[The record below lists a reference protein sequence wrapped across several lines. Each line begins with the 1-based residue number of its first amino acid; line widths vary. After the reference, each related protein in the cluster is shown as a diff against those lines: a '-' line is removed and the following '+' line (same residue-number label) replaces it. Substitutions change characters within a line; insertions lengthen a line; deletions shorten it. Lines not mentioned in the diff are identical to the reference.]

1 MTKVLILGGGFSGVG
16 VAQKLEKLIT
26 KKNNLEIAMVSDN
39 NYFMFQPM
47 LPGVAA
53 GSIEASHIVN
63 PIRRLCK
70 KITFHRASVDE
81 IDMENK
87 KVKIVEKDITRQ
99 HWLEF
104 DHLVIAMGLSTDMTR
119 VPGMSEHSLPMRTLG
134 DAIFLRNEIINK
146 LEMASIESDPEVK
159 KRLLCFVFVGG
170 GFSGVETMGE
180 VGDMIKSALKNYPSI
195 SKDDIR
201 LVLVHSGDRI
211 LKELGDKVAIFAQKK
226 LVKRG
231 MELYLNMRVQEVS
244 PDEVILSND
253 EVIASRTVVC
263 TTGNAPHK
271 VLTTLDFIND
281 RGRLDTDEYFRVVV
295 KDESGNVTHTFDHIW
310 ALGDCAFTPNLKEMK
325 KNPDA
330 LCPPTAQFAVRMA
343 PVLAKNITSTIKGK
357 KLKKFSFKVLG
368 QMAVIGHLC
377 GIAEVLGIRF
387 SGVLAFFMWRA
398 IYWVKL
404 PGIYCK
410 FRVLFDWIIHAF
422 FPVDIT
428 QLDVYRTEK
437 VDRSHY
443 QNGSY
448 VFKEGDIADY
458 FYVIEEG
465 QVEIVKSN
473 PDNTETILAI
483 LKEGDSFGEM
493 GLMQKAAR
501 SASVR
506 CITPVGLL
514 KVSREDFKALT
525 GSYSSLRDQLE
536 TRVNEIKKSN
546 AENIGVVDEM
556 LDPLASGV
564 SNASKTNDLD
574 SATDGSND
582 ATSTP
587 IDSTDSP
594 ESQSTQDEDMPPKFS
609 DAFEENLND
618 KSATALSVL
627 EKELEKK
634 LYKEPSNPTYLR
646 QYAELQN
653 HLGYIENSLTLY
665 YQYMAMSPNDVKV
678 MARIGDMHRRLSQ
691 YDKCIQILEKAYAL
705 DPKNQFII
713 SNLASA
719 YRSKRQYNKAKELL
733 SKGLEFNSKN
743 PNIMVLLAQCHNK
756 QKQPEKGEEIIRK
769 QLFITPHHVPALI
782 VLTESLLLQSRH
794 IDAEVFL
801 NQADQLDIH
810 NKHKGP
816 IKTLRRIIQ
825 KSYDQHLVGDSSD
838 LS

>member
-16 VAQKLEKLIT
+16 VAQQLEKFIT

-53 GSIEASHIVN
+53 GTIEASHIVN

-70 KITFHRASVDE
+70 KISFHRGSVDE

-146 LEMASIESDPEVK
+146 LEMASVETDPDVK
-159 KRLLCFVFVGG
+159 KRLLSFVFVGG

-195 SKDDIR
+195 PKDDVR
-201 LVLVHSGDRI
+201 LVLIHSRERI
-211 LKELGDKVAIFAQKK
+211 LLELGEKIALFAQKK
-226 LVKRG
+226 LLQRG
-231 MELYLNMRVQEVS
+231 MELRLNSRVQEIS
-244 PDEVILSND
+244 PEEVILSNN
-253 EVIASRTVVC
+253 EVIPSRTVVC

-271 VLTTLDFIND
+271 VLTTLDFINK
-281 RGRLDTDEYFRVVV
+281 RGRLDTDEFFRVVV
-295 KDESGNVTHTFDHIW
+295 KDTSGKVTKTFDHIW
-310 ALGDCAFTPNLKEMK
+310 ALGDCALTPNLKEIK
-325 KNPDA
+325 QNPA
-330 LCPPTAQFAVRMA
+330 ATCPPTAQFAVRMA
-343 PVLAKNITSTIKGK
+343 PVLAKNIRATLTGK
-357 KLKKFSFKVLG
+357 KLKAFAFKELG

-377 GIAEVLGIRF
+377 GIAEVVGIRF

-398 IYWVKL
+398 IYWAKL

-443 QNGSY
+443 QKDSY
-448 VFKEGDIADY
+448 IFKEGDIADY

-465 QVEIVKSN
+465 QVEIIKHN
-473 PDNTETILAI
+473 PDGTETILAV
-483 LKEGDSFGEM
+483 LKAGESFGEM
-493 GLMQKAAR
+493 GLMQKAPR

-525 GSYSSLRDQLE
+525 GSYSSLRNQLE
-536 TRVNEIKKSN
+536 TRVSEIKESN
-546 AENIGVVDEM
+546 AEHVGVVDEM
-556 LDPLASGV
+556 LDPLATESAKDSENSAPKAGHSPTDV
-564 SNASKTNDLD
+564 SDEETIEDPPPSFSEAFEDELKQ
-574 SATDGSND
+574 
-582 ATSTP
+582 
-587 IDSTDSP
+587 
-594 ESQSTQDEDMPPKFS
+594 ESQE
-609 DAFEENLND
+609 A
-618 KSATALSVL
+618 L
-627 EKELEKK
+627 EKLEQELEKK
-634 LYKEPSNPTYLR
+634 LYKEPSNPLYLK

-665 YQYMAMSPNDVKV
+665 YQYLAMSPNDPAV
-678 MARIGDMHRRLSQ
+678 MARVGDMHRRLKQ
-691 YDKCIQILEKAYAL
+691 FDKCIDILKKAYIL
-705 DPKNQFII
+705 DPHNQFII

-719 YRSKRQYNKAKELL
+719 YRSKKQYKKAEELL
-733 SKGLEFNSKN
+733 RKGLEFNPENS
-743 PNIMVLLAQCHNK
+743 NILILLAQCHNK
-756 QKQPEKGEEIIRK
+756 QNEPEKGEETIRK
-769 QLFITPHHVPALI
+769 QLFITPNHVPSLI

-794 IDAEVFL
+794 IDAEAFL
-801 NQADQLDIH
+801 NQADQLDTEK
-810 NKHKGP
+810 KHKRT
-816 IKTLRRIIQ
+816 INKLRHIIQ
-825 KSYDQHLVGDSSD
+825 KSYNQNLII
-838 LS
+838 

>member
-16 VAQKLEKLIT
+16 VAQQLEKFIS
-26 KKNNLEIAMVSDN
+26 KKNDLEISMVSDN

-53 GSIEASHIVN
+53 GTIEASHIVN

-70 KITFHRASVDE
+70 KISFHRANVDE

-146 LEMASIESDPEVK
+146 LEMASVETDLDVK
-159 KRLLCFVFVGG
+159 KRLLSFVFVGG

-180 VGDMIKSALKNYPSI
+180 VGDMIKSALKNYPTI
-195 SKDDIR
+195 KKEDVR
-201 LVLVHSGDRI
+201 LVLIHSRERI
-211 LKELGDKVAIFAQKK
+211 LLELGEKVALFAQKK
-226 LVKRG
+226 LVQRG
-231 MELYLNMRVQEVS
+231 MDLRLNTRVQEVS
-244 PDEVILSND
+244 PEEVILSNN

-295 KDESGNVTHTFDHIW
+295 KDDKGKITKTFDHVW
-310 ALGDCAFTPNLKEMK
+310 ALGDCALTPNLKEIK

-330 LCPPTAQFAVRMA
+330 TCPPTAQFAVRMA
-343 PVLAKNITSTIKGK
+343 PVLAKNIHATILGK
-357 KLKKFSFKVLG
+357 KLKSFAFKELG

-377 GIAEVLGIRF
+377 GIAEVVGIRF
-387 SGVLAFFMWRA
+387 SGILAFFMWRA
-398 IYWVKL
+398 IYWAKL

-443 QNGSY
+443 QKGSF

-465 QVEIVKSN
+465 QVEIIKHN
-473 PDNTETILAI
+473 PDETETILAV
-483 LKEGDSFGEM
+483 LKAGDSFGEM
-493 GLMQKAAR
+493 GLMQKAPR

-536 TRVNEIKKSN
+536 TRVSEIKKSN
-546 AENIGVVDEM
+546 AEHVGSVDEM
-556 LDPLASGV
+556 LDPSQGEER
-564 SNASKTNDLD
+564 SNRENPTPNTAPT
-574 SATDGSND
+574 SNEL
-582 ATSTP
+582 
-587 IDSTDSP
+587 I
-594 ESQSTQDEDMPPKFS
+594 QDEESDDDPPPSFS
-609 DAFEENLND
+609 EAFDDKLKHESKQALESLEE
-618 KSATALSVL
+618 
-627 EKELEKK
+627 ELEKK
-634 LYKEPSNPTYLR
+634 LYNEPSNPTYLK
-646 QYAELQN
+646 QDAELQN
-653 HLGYIENSLTLY
+653 QLGYIENSLTLY
-665 YQYMAMSPNDVKV
+665 YQYLALSPNDRTV
-678 MARIGDMHRRLSQ
+678 MARVGEMHRRLEQ
-691 YDKCIQILEKAYAL
+691 YDKCIDILKKAYIL
-705 DPKNQFII
+705 DPHNQFII

-719 YRSKRQYNKAKELL
+719 YRAKKQYKKAEELL
-733 SKGLEFNSKN
+733 RKGLEFNPKS
-743 PNIMVLLAQCHNK
+743 PNILILLAQCHNK
-756 QKQPEKGEEIIRK
+756 QNQPEKGEDIIRK
-769 QLFITPHHVPALI
+769 QLFITPNHIPSLI
-782 VLTESLLLQSRH
+782 ILTESLLMQSRY
-794 IDAEVFL
+794 IDAEAFL
-801 NQADQLDIH
+801 NQANHLDTE
-810 NKHKGP
+810 NKHKRT
-816 IKTLRRIIQ
+816 INKMRQIIQ
-825 KSYDQHLVGDSSD
+825 KNYNKHLIIE
-838 LS
+838 

>member
-16 VAQKLEKLIT
+16 VAQALEKKIT

-70 KITFHRASVDE
+70 KLTFHRASVDE
-81 IDMENK
+81 IDLENK

-146 LEMASIESDPEVK
+146 LEMASVESDEEQK
-159 KRLLCFVFVGG
+159 KRLLTFVFVGG

-195 SKDDIR
+195 EKKEIR

-211 LKELGDKVAIFAQKK
+211 LKELGEKVAIFAQKK
-226 LVKRG
+226 LVSRG

-244 PDEVILSND
+244 PEAVILSND
-253 EVIASRTVVC
+253 EVIPSKTVVC

-271 VLTTLDFIND
+271 VLTTLQFINN
-281 RGRLDTDEYFRVVV
+281 RGRLDTDEYFRVVER
-295 KDESGNVTHTFDHIW
+295 DDSGTITQTFDNIW
-310 ALGDCAFTPNLKEMK
+310 ALGDCAFTPNLKEIK
-325 KNPDA
+325 KNPEA
-330 LCPPTAQFAVRMA
+330 ICPPTAQFAVRMA
-343 PVLAKNITSTIKGK
+343 PVLAKNIIATLNQK
-357 KLKKFSFKVLG
+357 KLKKFAFKELG

-377 GIAEVLGIRF
+377 GIAEVMGIRF
-387 SGVLAFFMWRA
+387 SGILAFFMWRA

-422 FPVDIT
+422 FPIDIT
-428 QLDVYRTEK
+428 QMDVYRTEK

-443 QNGSY
+443 QQGSY

-465 QVEIVKSN
+465 NVEIVKKN
-473 PDNTETILAI
+473 PDNTETVVAI

-493 GLMQKAAR
+493 GLMQKAPR

-506 CITPVGLL
+506 CVTPVGLL
-514 KVSREDFKALT
+514 KISREDFKALT

-536 TRVNEIKKSN
+536 TQVNEIKKNN
-546 AENIGVVDEM
+546 AETFDTFNEM
-556 LDPLASGV
+556 LDPLSGAISTEDKADV
-564 SNASKTNDLD
+564 EQSQPNKTANTEPQQ
-574 SATDGSND
+574 AGP
-582 ATSTP
+582 AA
-587 IDSTDSP
+587 
-594 ESQSTQDEDMPPKFS
+594 STQDTPNVAQAHKDDTSPPSF
-609 DAFEENLND
+609 DQAFEQSLNE
-618 KSATALSVL
+618 KSQTALNVI

-653 HLGYIENSLTLY
+653 HMGYIENALTLY
-665 YQYMAMSPNDVKV
+665 YQYLSMKPNDATV
-678 MARIGDMHRRLSQ
+678 MARVGDMHRRLSQ
-691 YDKCIQILEKAYAL
+691 FDQCIKILEKAYAL

-713 SNLASA
+713 ANLASA
-719 YRSKRQYNKAKELL
+719 YRSKRQFNKAKELL
-733 SKGLEFNSKN
+733 SKGLGFNPDN
-743 PNIMVLLAQCHNK
+743 ANIIVLLAQCYNK
-756 QKQPEKGEEIIRK
+756 EKQPEKSEETIRK
-769 QLFITPHHVPALI
+769 LLYVNPHYVPALI

-794 IDAEVFL
+794 IDADVFL

-810 NKHKGP
+810 NKHK
-816 IKTLRRIIQ
+816 KTIVKLRKIIQ
-825 KSYDQHLVGDSSD
+825 KSYNKFLVEP
-838 LS
+838 

>member
-16 VAQKLEKLIT
+16 VAQQLEKFIT

-53 GSIEASHIVN
+53 GTIEASHIVN

-70 KITFHRASVDE
+70 KISFHRASVDE
-81 IDMENK
+81 IDIENK

-146 LEMASIESDPEVK
+146 LEMASVETNPDVK
-159 KRLLCFVFVGG
+159 KRLLSFVFVGG

-195 SKDDIR
+195 QKDDVR
-201 LVLVHSGDRI
+201 LVLIHSRERI
-211 LKELGDKVAIFAQKK
+211 LLELGEKIALFAQKK
-226 LVKRG
+226 LLQRG
-231 MELYLNMRVQEVS
+231 MELRLNSRVQEVS
-244 PDEVILSND
+244 PEEVILSND
-253 EVIASRTVVC
+253 EVIPSRTVVC

-281 RGRLDTDEYFRVVV
+281 RGRLDTDEHFRVVV
-295 KDESGNVTHTFDHIW
+295 KDASGKVTKTFDHIW
-310 ALGDCAFTPNLKEMK
+310 ALGDCALTPNLKEIK
-325 KNPDA
+325 QNPEA
-330 LCPPTAQFAVRMA
+330 TCPPTAQFAVRMA
-343 PVLAKNITSTIKGK
+343 PVLARNIHATMTRK
-357 KLKKFSFKVLG
+357 KLKSFAFKELG

-377 GIAEVLGIRF
+377 GIAEVVGIRF

-398 IYWVKL
+398 IYWAKL

-443 QNGSY
+443 QKGSF

-465 QVEIVKSN
+465 QVEIVKHN
-473 PDNTETILAI
+473 PDGTDTILAV

-493 GLMQKAAR
+493 GLMQKAPR

-536 TRVNEIKKSN
+536 TRVSEIKESN
-546 AENIGVVDEM
+546 AEHVGVVDEM
-556 LDPLASGV
+556 LDPLASE
-564 SNASKTNDLD
+564 SEKDSENSASKTDHTP
-574 SATDGSND
+574 TDVSNEQTMED
-582 ATSTP
+582 PPPSFSEAFENELKQ
-587 IDSTDSP
+587 
-594 ESQSTQDEDMPPKFS
+594 ESQE
-609 DAFEENLND
+609 A
-618 KSATALSVL
+618 L
-627 EKELEKK
+627 EKIEQELEKK
-634 LYKEPSNPTYLR
+634 LYKEPSNPLYLK

-665 YQYMAMSPNDVKV
+665 YQYLAMSPNDPAV
-678 MARIGDMHRRLSQ
+678 MARVGDMHRRLNQ
-691 YDKCIQILEKAYAL
+691 FDKCIDILKKAYIL
-705 DPKNQFII
+705 DPHNQFII

-719 YRSKRQYNKAKELL
+719 YRSKKQYKKAEELL
-733 SKGLEFNSKN
+733 RKGLKFNPENS
-743 PNIMVLLAQCHNK
+743 NILILLAQCHNK
-756 QKQPEKGEEIIRK
+756 QNEPEKGEETIRK
-769 QLFITPHHVPALI
+769 QLFITPNHVPSLI

-794 IDAEVFL
+794 IDAEAFL
-801 NQADQLDIH
+801 NQADQLDTEK
-810 NKHKGP
+810 KHKRT
-816 IKTLRRIIQ
+816 INKLRHIIQ
-825 KSYDQHLVGDSSD
+825 KSYNQNLII
-838 LS
+838 

>member
-16 VAQKLEKLIT
+16 VAQQLEKFIS
-26 KKNNLEIAMVSDN
+26 KKNDLEIAMVSDN

-53 GSIEASHIVN
+53 GTIEASHIVN

-70 KITFHRASVDE
+70 KISFHRASVDE
-81 IDMENK
+81 IDMENQ

-146 LEMASIESDPEVK
+146 LEMASVEADPEVK
-159 KRLLCFVFVGG
+159 KRLLSFVFVGG

-180 VGDMIKSALKNYPSI
+180 VGDMIKSALNNYPTI
-195 SKDDIR
+195 TKDEVR
-201 LVLVHSGDRI
+201 LVLIHSRERI
-211 LKELGDKVAIFAQKK
+211 LLELGEKVAVFAQKK
-226 LVKRG
+226 LVQRG
-231 MELYLNMRVQEVS
+231 MELRLNTRVQEVS
-244 PDEVILSND
+244 PEEVILSDD
-253 EVIASRTVVC
+253 EIIPARTVVC

-281 RGRLDTDEYFRVVV
+281 RGRLDTDEFFRVVV
-295 KDESGNVTHTFDHIW
+295 KDENGKVTKTFDNIW
-310 ALGDCAFTPNLKEMK
+310 ALGDCALTPNLKEIK
-325 KNPDA
+325 KNPEA
-330 LCPPTAQFAVRMA
+330 TCPPTAQFAVRMA
-343 PVLAKNITSTIKGK
+343 PVLGKNIHATMTGK
-357 KLKKFSFKVLG
+357 KLKSFAFKELG

-377 GIAEVLGIRF
+377 GIAEVVGIRF

-398 IYWVKL
+398 IYWAKL

-443 QNGSY
+443 QKGSF
-448 VFKEGDIADY
+448 VFKEGDIADF

-465 QVEIVKSN
+465 QVEIVKHN
-473 PDNTETILAI
+473 PDGTETILAI

-493 GLMQKAAR
+493 GLMQKAPR

-546 AENIGVVDEM
+546 ADNVGVVDEM
-556 LDPLASGV
+556 LDPMAQTE
-564 SNASKTNDLD
+564 A
-574 SATDGSND
+574 ATVPEETEE
-582 ATSTP
+582 ATPADDIPT
-587 IDSTDSP
+587 
-594 ESQSTQDEDMPPKFS
+594 
-609 DAFEENLND
+609 
-618 KSATALSVL
+618 
-627 EKELEKK
+627 
-634 LYKEPSNPTYLR
+634 EPS
-646 QYAELQN
+646 E
-653 HLGYIENSLTLY
+653 E
-665 YQYMAMSPNDVKV
+665 
-678 MARIGDMHRRLSQ
+678 
-691 YDKCIQILEKAYAL
+691 
-705 DPKNQFII
+705 
-713 SNLASA
+713 
-719 YRSKRQYNKAKELL
+719 
-733 SKGLEFNSKN
+733 
-743 PNIMVLLAQCHNK
+743 AQC
-756 QKQPEKGEEIIRK
+756 
-769 QLFITPHHVPALI
+769 
-782 VLTESLLLQSRH
+782 
-794 IDAEVFL
+794 
-801 NQADQLDIH
+801 
-810 NKHKGP
+810 
-816 IKTLRRIIQ
+816 
-825 KSYDQHLVGDSSD
+825 
-838 LS
+838 

>member
-16 VAQKLEKLIT
+16 VAQQLEKFIT

-53 GSIEASHIVN
+53 GTIEASHIVN

-70 KITFHRASVDE
+70 KISFHRASVDE

-87 KVKIVEKDITRQ
+87 RVKIVEKDITRQ

-146 LEMASIESDPEVK
+146 LEMASVETDPDVK
-159 KRLLCFVFVGG
+159 KRLLSFVFVGG

-195 SKDDIR
+195 QKDDVR
-201 LVLVHSGDRI
+201 LVLIHSRERI
-211 LKELGDKVAIFAQKK
+211 LLELGEKIALFAQKK
-226 LVKRG
+226 LLQRG
-231 MELYLNMRVQEVS
+231 MELRLNSRVQEVS
-244 PDEVILSND
+244 PEEVILSND
-253 EVIASRTVVC
+253 DVIPSRTVVC

-271 VLTTLDFIND
+271 VLTTLDFINE
-281 RGRLDTDEYFRVVV
+281 RGRLDTDKHFRVVV
-295 KDESGNVTHTFDHIW
+295 KDSAGKITKTFDHIW
-310 ALGDCAFTPNLKEMK
+310 ALGDCALTPNLKEIK
-325 KNPDA
+325 QNPEA
-330 LCPPTAQFAVRMA
+330 TCPPTAQFAVRMA
-343 PVLAKNITSTIKGK
+343 PVLAKNIQATMTGK
-357 KLKKFSFKVLG
+357 KLKSFAFKELG

-377 GIAEVLGIRF
+377 GIAEVVGIRF

-398 IYWVKL
+398 IYWAKL

-443 QNGSY
+443 QKGSF

-465 QVEIVKSN
+465 QVEIVKHN
-473 PDNTETILAI
+473 PDGTDTILAV

-493 GLMQKAAR
+493 GLMQKAPR

-536 TRVNEIKKSN
+536 TRVSEIKESN
-546 AENIGVVDEM
+546 AEHVGVVDEM
-556 LDPLASGV
+556 LDPLATESE
-564 SNASKTNDLD
+564 KD
-574 SATDGSND
+574 SENSAPKAGHSPTDVPD
-582 ATSTP
+582 EEP
-587 IDSTDSP
+587 I
-594 ESQSTQDEDMPPKFS
+594 EDPPPRFS
-609 DAFEENLND
+609 EAFEDEL
-618 KSATALSVL
+618 KEESKESL
-627 EKELEKK
+627 EKLEQELEKK
-634 LYKEPSNPTYLR
+634 LYKEPSNPLYLK
-646 QYAELQN
+646 QFAELQN

-665 YQYMAMSPNDVKV
+665 YQYLAMSPNDPAV
-678 MARIGDMHRRLSQ
+678 MARVGDMHRRLKQ
-691 YDKCIQILEKAYAL
+691 FDKCIDILKKAYIL
-705 DPKNQFII
+705 DPHNQFII
-713 SNLASA
+713 SNLAGA
-719 YRSKRQYNKAKELL
+719 YRSKKQYKKAEELL
-733 SKGLEFNSKN
+733 RKGLEFNPENS
-743 PNIMVLLAQCHNK
+743 NILILLAQCHNK
-756 QKQPEKGEEIIRK
+756 QNEPKKGEETIRK
-769 QLFITPHHVPALI
+769 QLFITPNHVPSLI

-794 IDAEVFL
+794 IDAEAFL
-801 NQADQLDIH
+801 NQADQLDTEK
-810 NKHKGP
+810 KHKRT
-816 IKTLRRIIQ
+816 INKLRHIIQ
-825 KSYDQHLVGDSSD
+825 KSYNQNLII
-838 LS
+838 

>member
-16 VAQKLEKLIT
+16 VAQQLEKFMS
-26 KKNNLEIAMVSDN
+26 KKNDLEIAMVSDN

-53 GSIEASHIVN
+53 GTIEASHIVN

-70 KITFHRASVDE
+70 KISFHRASVDE
-81 IDMENK
+81 IDMENQ

-104 DHLVIAMGLSTDMTR
+104 DHLVVAMGLSTDMTR

-146 LEMASIESDPEVK
+146 LEMASVEADPDVK
-159 KRLLCFVFVGG
+159 KRLLSFVFVGG

-180 VGDMIKSALKNYPSI
+180 VGDMIKSALNNYPTI
-195 SKDDIR
+195 TKDEVR
-201 LVLVHSGDRI
+201 LVLIHSRERI
-211 LKELGDKVAIFAQKK
+211 LLELGEKVAVFAQKK
-226 LVKRG
+226 LVQRG
-231 MELYLNMRVQEVS
+231 MELRLNTRVQEVS
-244 PDEVILSND
+244 PEEVILSDD
-253 EVIASRTVVC
+253 EVIPARTVVC

-295 KDESGNVTHTFDHIW
+295 RDEKGKVTKTFDNVW
-310 ALGDCAFTPNLKEMK
+310 SLGDCALTPNLKEIK
-325 KNPDA
+325 KNPEA
-330 LCPPTAQFAVRMA
+330 TCPPTAQFAVRMA
-343 PVLAKNITSTIKGK
+343 PVLAKNINATMKGK
-357 KLKKFSFKVLG
+357 KLKSFAFKELG

-377 GIAEVLGIRF
+377 GIAEVMGIRF
-387 SGVLAFFMWRA
+387 SGILAFFMWRA
-398 IYWVKL
+398 IYWAKL

-443 QNGSY
+443 QKGSF

-465 QVEIVKSN
+465 QVEIVKHN
-473 PDNTETILAI
+473 PDGTETILAV

-493 GLMQKAAR
+493 GLMQKAPR

-536 TRVNEIKKSN
+536 TRVNEIKQSN
-546 AENIGVVDEM
+546 ADNVGVVDEM
-556 LDPLASGV
+556 LDPMA
-564 SNASKTNDLD
+564 
-574 SATDGSND
+574 
-582 ATSTP
+582 
-587 IDSTDSP
+587 
-594 ESQSTQDEDMPPKFS
+594 QSTAEAPTTDDDQQSTEAKDTPTNTKEEPPATEMPETDAVKEEESPPSFS
-609 DAFEENLND
+609 ETFDGELHNESKKD
-618 KSATALSVL
+618 L
-627 EKELEKK
+627 EKLEQELEKK
-634 LYKEPSNPTYLR
+634 LYKEPSNPTYLK

-665 YQYMAMSPNDVKV
+665 YQYLAMNPNDPGV
-678 MARIGDMHRRLSQ
+678 MARVGDMHRRLNQ
-691 YDKCIQILEKAYAL
+691 FDKCIDILEKAYIL
-705 DPKNQFII
+705 DPHNQFII

-719 YRSKRQYNKAKELL
+719 YRSKKQYKKAEDLL
-733 SKGLEFNSKN
+733 RKGLEFNPESS
-743 PNIMVLLAQCHNK
+743 NILILLAQCHNK
-756 QKQPEKGEEIIRK
+756 QNEPEKGEDAIRK
-769 QLFITPHHVPALI
+769 QLFITPNHVPSLI
-782 VLTESLLLQSRH
+782 VLTESLLLQSRY
-794 IDAEVFL
+794 IDAEAFL
-801 NQADQLDIH
+801 NQADHLDKE
-810 NKHKGP
+810 NKHK
-816 IKTLRRIIQ
+816 KTINKLRQIIQ
-825 KSYDQHLVGDSSD
+825 KNYNKHLIIE
-838 LS
+838 